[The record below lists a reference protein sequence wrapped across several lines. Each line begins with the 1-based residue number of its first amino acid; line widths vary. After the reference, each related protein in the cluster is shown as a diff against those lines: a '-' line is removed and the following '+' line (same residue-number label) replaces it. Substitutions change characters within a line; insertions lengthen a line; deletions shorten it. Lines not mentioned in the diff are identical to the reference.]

1 MADSIHRRFGFL
13 SDTRSNTY
21 AERVPDG
28 SRLAYEDRMDQEV
41 EDGAVERYLAC
52 LAVND
57 WDSLAATVADEDLI
71 REGPFCDVVEGKQAY
86 LKFLRGVFASLE
98 GYRLDVRRVSHLSD
112 KLSYVELS
120 ETFDIDGVP
129 TEYPEC
135 LVFEQNDDGLIN
147 RVSVFMKQLSS

>member
-1 MADSIHRRFGFL
+1 MG
-13 SDTRSNTY
+13 
-21 AERVPDG
+21 
-28 SRLAYEDRMDQEV
+28 QEV

-86 LKFLRGVFASLE
+86 LKFLRSVFASLE

-112 KLSYVELS
+112 RLSYVELS

-147 RVSVFMKQLSS
+147 RVSVFIKQLSS